1 MPPGTLLPWTYYL
14 LGPDNAQ
21 LAVWHGMQGQLC
33 DGSDEN
39 TVRMWPIEYSSYSA
53 GGRIIMRPDGR
64 KEYVITN
71 HLGSTAAVVEL
82 GTATVVAHQ
91 YTTSFGEPLS
101 IKGAVDT
108 DRARTG
114 FIGRETDAEHNL
126 GAFGARLYSSEYG
139 RFMAVDKLW
148 EEFEWITP
156 YAYAENSPLRLKD
169 PSGEVPI
176 DTFWDGLNVV
186 VDFGRVVYHTF
197 TGNTSKA
204 KEAAKD
210 LAADGLALAIPY
222 VPAGLT
228 KLRHV
233 DDAVDAVKTADK
245 AADATKA
252 GRKGAE
258 GADQVG
264 KGRSANS
271 LRPDAS
277 AAGAHTVV
285 KKGADGTVSNY
296 ATYMPNKNN
305 PTGFQEVKR
314 VDVKGKRHTNP
325 DGTQVPTP
333 HVKESGKKGVR
344 PANKEELP

>member
-1 MPPGTLLPWTYYL
+1 MMPVKKGET
-14 LGPDNAQ
+14 AK
-21 LAVWHGMQGQLC
+21 
-33 DGSDEN
+33 
-39 TVRMWPIEYSSYSA
+39 
-53 GGRIIMRPDGR
+53 GR
-64 KEYVITN
+64 KGERAKQRKGENADIANMTSTRSHTNAYVTDAR
-71 HLGSTAAVVEL
+71 HQHEMSLPFRHVAVSPFRLSV
-82 GTATVVAHQ
+82 GHQ
-91 YTTSFGEPLS
+91 HTTSFGEPLA

-139 RFMAVDKLW
+139 RFMAVDPLW

-204 KEAAKD
+204 KDAAKD

-245 AADATKA
+245 VVDASKA
-252 GRKGAE
+252 GKKTTEGAE
-258 GADQVG
+258 QVG
-264 KGRSANS
+264 KGSASREPKS
-271 LRPDAS
+271 LPDQMALEQ
-277 AAGAHTVV
+277 A
-285 KKGADGTVSNY
+285 KKGGKEAGRKDLPLKLNDPRYQG
-296 ATYMPNKNN
+296 MNKFSYVLKPKYGKQIEIHYVEN
-305 PTGFQEVKR
+305 PKTGERMDFKFKQHYGSTSK
-314 VDVKGKRHTNP
+314 P
-325 DGTQVPTP
+325 
-333 HVKESGKKGVR
+333 KE
-344 PANKEELP
+344 